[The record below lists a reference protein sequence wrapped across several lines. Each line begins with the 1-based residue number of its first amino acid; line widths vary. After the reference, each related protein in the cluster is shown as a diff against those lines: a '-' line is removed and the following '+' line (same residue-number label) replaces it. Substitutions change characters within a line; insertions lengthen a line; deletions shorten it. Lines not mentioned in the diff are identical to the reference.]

1 MDTNIA
7 KLIPVPYFQINR
19 EGTILHSS
27 NQTHSY
33 FHPTSNIW
41 NIIQKE
47 DQHKAILILSQ
58 HNNSQPLTQ
67 HLVLQTNNT
76 LFISFKCTIQWKDD
90 IGHLVCTEIKN
101 MTTTSITPLSLQ
113 RLLQNAEKR
122 LEQSG
127 KHLNTAAKILNLRN
141 H

>member
-1 MDTNIA
+1 MDTDIA

-19 EGTILHSS
+19 EGIILNSS

-33 FHPTSNIW
+33 FLPTSNIW
-41 NIIQKE
+41 NVIQKE
-47 DQHKAILILSQ
+47 NQHKAILMLSH
-58 HNNSQPLTQ
+58 HNNFPPLAQ

-76 LFISFKCTIQWKDD
+76 LFISFKCTIQWKND

-101 MTTTSITPLSLQ
+101 TTTAYITPLPVQ
-113 RLLQNAEKR
+113 RLLQNTAKR
-122 LEQSG
+122 LKQSEE
-127 KHLNTAAKILNLRN
+127 HLNIVAKILNLRK